1 MPSYHIQEAPNLLIS
16 LSRSRESYIEYILKP
31 SSWGGAIELSILA
44 THYNSE
50 IASIDVE
57 TGRIDQFAP
66 FSTSPTP
73 ATTTSRGVLI
83 YSGIHYDAVSLAP
96 MPDAP
101 SDFHQTVFPI
111 EGRDAKTDTVLNA
124 ASLLVDKL
132 RARHS
137 YTNTAT
143 FDLRCDVSV
152 HN

>member
-73 ATTTSRGVLI
+73 ATPTSRGVLI

-137 YTNTAT
+137 
-143 FDLRCDVSV
+143 
-152 HN
+152 